1 MGEFRSQFLPVKS
14 IQTIEHIFTMQK
26 KLFIVVNQDFFF
38 LSHRLPVAT
47 AALEAG
53 YDVTIVSEDTG
64 VSHKIREAG
73 LKTINLPINKAGTNM
88 KDEVKTLFFL
98 YKLFRREKPDIV
110 HLVGLKTMLWGSIA
124 CRLAGVKAMVSAV
137 CGLGVL
143 FDEKQAQS
151 FMTQA
156 ILKVMRITHHK
167 KRLRV
172 IFQNNDDK
180 GIFQDAKI
188 VNDSQCVFTNGSGI
202 NLQNYD
208 YTPEPTEGPIKIIF
222 TARMVEDKGTL
233 VLIEAAK
240 KLEPEYKGKIQF
252 LLCGGLDTNP
262 NGITKEML
270 ESRCD
275 GEYIQWLGHRKDVLE
290 LLKQSHIMA
299 FPSWY
304 REGLPKSVIEAEAI
318 GRPIVTTDS
327 VGCRDTVIDGKNG
340 FLIPIK
346 DSNALAD
353 ALKKLIDSKEL
364 RETMGK
370 NAREFA
376 VNKFDIKDVTD
387 VHLDVYKT
395 ILE

>member
-1 MGEFRSQFLPVKS
+1 M
-14 IQTIEHIFTMQK
+14 TK

-38 LSHRLPVAT
+38 LSHRLPIGVT
-47 AALEAG
+47 AKDAG

-64 VSHKIREAG
+64 VSDKIREAG
-73 LKTINLPINKAGTNM
+73 LNTINLPINKAGTNI
-88 KDEVKTLFFL
+88 KDEIKTFFFL

-110 HLVGLKTMLWGSIA
+110 HLVGLKTMLWGSLA

-143 FDEKQAQS
+143 FDEEHAHS
-151 FMTQA
+151 FITRS
-156 ILKVMRITHHK
+156 ILKVLRVTHKK
-167 KRLRV
+167 KRLAV

-180 GIFQDAKI
+180 AIFLNAKI
-188 VNDSQCVFTNGSGI
+188 MKEEQCAFTNGSGI

-208 YTPEPTEGPIKIIF
+208 YTPEPTDGLIKIIF

-233 VLIEAAK
+233 ILIDAAK
-240 KLEPEYKGKIQF
+240 KLEVEYKGKVQF

-318 GRPIVTTDS
+318 GRPVVTTDS
-327 VGCRDTVIDGKNG
+327 VGCRDTVVHGTNG
-340 FLIPIK
+340 YMIPIK
-346 DSNALAD
+346 DSDALAM
-353 ALKKLIDSKEL
+353 ALKKLIDNPEL
-364 RETMGK
+364 RQAMGK

-376 VNKFDIKDVTD
+376 VNRFDIKDVVK
-387 VHLDVYKT
+387 VHMDVYDN
-395 ILE
+395 ILK

>member
-1 MGEFRSQFLPVKS
+1 
-14 IQTIEHIFTMQK
+14 MQK
-26 KLFIVVNQDFFF
+26 RLFIVVNQDFFF

-143 FDEKQAQS
+143 FDEKHAQS

-188 VNDSQCVFTNGSGI
+188 VNDSQCAFTNGSGI

>member
-1 MGEFRSQFLPVKS
+1 MK
-14 IQTIEHIFTMQK
+14 K

-38 LSHRLPVAT
+38 LSHRLPIGVT
-47 AALEAG
+47 AKDAG

-64 VSHKIREAG
+64 VSDKIREAG
-73 LKTINLPINKAGTNM
+73 LNTINLPINKAGTNI
-88 KDEVKTLFFL
+88 KDEIKTFFFL

-110 HLVGLKTMLWGSIA
+110 HLVGLKTMLWGSMA
-124 CRLAGVKAMVSAV
+124 CRLARVKAMVSAV

-143 FDEKQAQS
+143 FDEEHSHS
-151 FMTQA
+151 FMTRS
-156 ILKVMRITHHK
+156 ILKVLRVTHKK
-167 KRLRV
+167 KRLSV

-180 GIFQDAKI
+180 AIFLNAKI
-188 VNDSQCVFTNGSGI
+188 MKEEQCAFTNGSGI

-208 YTPEPTEGPIKIIF
+208 YTPEPTDGLIKIIF

-233 VLIEAAK
+233 ILIDAAK
-240 KLEPEYKGKIQF
+240 KLEAEYKGKVQF

-318 GRPIVTTDS
+318 GRPVVTTDS
-327 VGCRDTVIDGKNG
+327 VGCRDTVVDGKNG
-340 FLIPIK
+340 YMIPIK
-346 DSNALAD
+346 DSDALAA
-353 ALKKLIDSKEL
+353 ALKKLIDNPEL
-364 RETMGK
+364 RQTMGK

-376 VNKFDIKDVTD
+376 VSKFDINDVVK
-387 VHLDVYKT
+387 VHLDIYKA
-395 ILE
+395 IIQ

>member
-1 MGEFRSQFLPVKS
+1 
-14 IQTIEHIFTMQK
+14 MQK
-26 KLFIVVNQDFFF
+26 RLFIVVNQDFFF

-143 FDEKQAQS
+143 FDEKHAQS

-188 VNDSQCVFTNGSGI
+188 VNDSQCAFTNGSGI

-275 GEYIQWLGHRKDVLE
+275 GEYIKWLGHRKDVLE

-346 DSNALAD
+346 DSDALAD

-376 VNKFDIKDVTD
+376 VNKFDIKDVTN

-395 ILE
+395 ILK

>member
-26 KLFIVVNQDFFF
+26 RLFIVVNQDFFF

-88 KDEVKTLFFL
+88 KDEIKTLFFL

-143 FDEKQAQS
+143 FDEKHAQS

-188 VNDSQCVFTNGSGI
+188 VNDSQCAFTNGSGI

-208 YTPEPTEGPIKIIF
+208 YTPEPTDGPIKIIF

-346 DSNALAD
+346 NSNALAD

>member
-1 MGEFRSQFLPVKS
+1 MK
-14 IQTIEHIFTMQK
+14 K

-38 LSHRLPVAT
+38 LSHRLPIGM
-47 AALEAG
+47 AAKDAG

-64 VSHKIREAG
+64 VSDKIREAG
-73 LKTINLPINKAGTNM
+73 LNTINLPINKAGTNI
-88 KDEVKTLFFL
+88 KDEIKTFFFL

-110 HLVGLKTMLWGSIA
+110 HLVGLKTMLWGSLA

-143 FDEKQAQS
+143 FDEEHAHS
-151 FMTQA
+151 FMTRS
-156 ILKVMRITHHK
+156 ILKVLRVTHKK
-167 KRLRV
+167 KRLAV

-180 GIFQDAKI
+180 AIFLNAKI
-188 VNDSQCVFTNGSGI
+188 MKEEQCAFTNGSGI

-208 YTPEPTEGPIKIIF
+208 YTPEPTDGLIKIIF

-233 VLIEAAK
+233 ILIDAAK
-240 KLEPEYKGKIQF
+240 KLEVEYKGKVQF

-290 LLKQSHIMA
+290 LLMQSHIMA

-318 GRPIVTTDS
+318 GRPVVTTDS
-327 VGCRDTVIDGKNG
+327 VGCRDTVVDGKNG
-340 FLIPIK
+340 YMIPIK
-346 DSNALAD
+346 DSDALAM
-353 ALKKLIDSKEL
+353 ALKKLIDNPEL
-364 RETMGK
+364 RQTMGK

-376 VNKFDIKDVTD
+376 VKRFDIKDVVK
-387 VHLDVYKT
+387 VHMDVYDN
-395 ILE
+395 ILK

>member
-1 MGEFRSQFLPVKS
+1 MK
-14 IQTIEHIFTMQK
+14 K

-38 LSHRLPVAT
+38 LSHRLPIGVT
-47 AALEAG
+47 AKDAG

-64 VSHKIREAG
+64 VSDKIREAG
-73 LKTINLPINKAGTNM
+73 LNTINLPINKAGTNI
-88 KDEVKTLFFL
+88 KDEIKTFFFL

-110 HLVGLKTMLWGSIA
+110 HLVGLKTMLWGSLA

-143 FDEKQAQS
+143 FDEEHAHS
-151 FMTQA
+151 FMTRS
-156 ILKVMRITHHK
+156 ILKVMRITHKK
-167 KRLRV
+167 KRLTV

-180 GIFQDAKI
+180 AIFLNAKI
-188 VNDSQCVFTNGSGI
+188 MKEEQCAFTNGSGI

-208 YTPEPTEGPIKIIF
+208 YTPEPTDGLIKIIF

-233 VLIEAAK
+233 ILIDAAK
-240 KLEPEYKGKIQF
+240 KLEAEYKGKVQF

-275 GEYIQWLGHRKDVLE
+275 GDYIQWLGHRKDVLE

-318 GRPIVTTDS
+318 GRPVVTTDS
-327 VGCRDTVIDGKNG
+327 VGCRDTVVDGLNG
-340 FLIPIK
+340 FMIPIK
-346 DSNALAD
+346 DADALAS
-353 ALKKLIDSKEL
+353 ALKKLIDYPAL
-364 RETMGK
+364 RQEMAH

-376 VNKFDIKDVTD
+376 VSKFDIKDVVK
-387 VHLDVYKT
+387 VHLDVYKN
-395 ILE
+395 IMEK

>member
-1 MGEFRSQFLPVKS
+1 MK
-14 IQTIEHIFTMQK
+14 K

-38 LSHRLPVAT
+38 LSHRLPIGVT
-47 AALEAG
+47 AKDAG
-53 YDVTIVSEDTG
+53 YDVTIVGEDTG
-64 VSHKIREAG
+64 VSDKIREAG
-73 LKTINLPINKAGTNM
+73 LKTINLPINKAGTNI
-88 KDEVKTLFFL
+88 KDEIKTFFFL

-110 HLVGLKTMLWGSIA
+110 HLVGLKTMLWGSLA
-124 CRLAGVKAMVSAV
+124 CRLAGVEAMVSAV

-143 FDEKQAQS
+143 FDEEHAHS
-151 FMTQA
+151 FMTRS
-156 ILKVMRITHHK
+156 ILKVLRVTHKK
-167 KRLRV
+167 KRLAV

-180 GIFQDAKI
+180 AIFLNAKI
-188 VNDSQCVFTNGSGI
+188 MKEEQCAFTNGSGI

-208 YTPEPTEGPIKIIF
+208 YTPEPTDGLIKIIF

-233 VLIEAAK
+233 ILIDAAK
-240 KLEPEYKGKIQF
+240 KLEAEYKGKVQF

-327 VGCRDTVIDGKNG
+327 VGCRDTVVDGKNG
-340 FLIPIK
+340 YMILIK
-346 DSNALAD
+346 DSDALAM
-353 ALKKLIDSKEL
+353 ALKKLIDNPEL
-364 RETMGK
+364 RQTMGK

-376 VNKFDIKDVTD
+376 VNKFDIKDVVK
-387 VHLDVYKT
+387 VHMDVYDN
-395 ILE
+395 ILK

>member
-1 MGEFRSQFLPVKS
+1 MK
-14 IQTIEHIFTMQK
+14 K

-38 LSHRLPVAT
+38 LSHRLPIGVA
-47 AALEAG
+47 AKEAG

-64 VSHKIREAG
+64 MSAKIREAG
-73 LKTINLPINKAGTNM
+73 LKTINLPINKAGTNI
-88 KDEVKTLFFL
+88 KDEIKTFFFL

-110 HLVGLKTMLWGSIA
+110 HLVGLKTMLWGSLA

-143 FDEKQAQS
+143 FDQEHAHS
-151 FMTQA
+151 FMTRS
-156 ILKVMRITHHK
+156 ILQVLRVTHK
-167 KRLRV
+167 KRRLAV

-180 GIFQDAKI
+180 AIFLNSKI
-188 VNDSQCVFTNGSGI
+188 MKEEQCAFTNGSGI

-208 YTPEPTEGPIKIIF
+208 YTPEPTNGLIKIIF

-233 VLIEAAK
+233 VLIDAAK
-240 KLEPEYKGKIQF
+240 KLESGYKGKVQF
-252 LLCGGLDTNP
+252 LLCGGLDPNP

-318 GRPIVTTDS
+318 GRPVVTTDS

-340 FLIPIK
+340 YMIPIK
-346 DSNALAD
+346 NSDVLAM
-353 ALKKLIDSKEL
+353 ALKKLIDNPEL
-364 RETMGK
+364 RQQMGK

-376 VNKFDIKDVTD
+376 VSKFDIKDVVK
-387 VHLDVYKT
+387 VHLDVYNNL
-395 ILE
+395 I

>member
-1 MGEFRSQFLPVKS
+1 
-14 IQTIEHIFTMQK
+14 MQK
-26 KLFIVVNQDFFF
+26 KLFIVVNQDWFF
-38 LSHRLPVAT
+38 LSHRLPIGVA
-47 AALEAG
+47 AKEDG
-53 YDVTIVSEDTG
+53 YDVTIISEDTG
-64 VSHKIREAG
+64 ISNKIRETG
-73 LKTINLPINKAGTNM
+73 LKTIDLPINKAGTNI
-88 KDEVKTLFFL
+88 KDEIKTFFFL

-110 HLVGLKTMLWGSIA
+110 HLVGLKTMLWGSLA

-143 FDEKQAQS
+143 FDEEHAHS
-151 FMTQA
+151 FMTRS
-156 ILKVMRITHHK
+156 ILKVLRVTHNK
-167 KRLRV
+167 KRLAV

-180 GIFQDAKI
+180 AIFLNAKI
-188 VNDSQCVFTNGSGI
+188 MKEDQCAFTNGSGI

-208 YTPEPTEGPIKIIF
+208 YTPEPNDGPIKVIF
-222 TARMVEDKGTL
+222 TARMVEDKGTMI
-233 VLIEAAK
+233 LIDAAK
-240 KLEPEYKGKIQF
+240 KLESEYKGKVQF

-262 NGITKEML
+262 NGITKEMI

-318 GRPIVTTDS
+318 GRPVVTTDS

-340 FLIPIK
+340 YMIPIK
-346 DSNALAD
+346 NSDALAI
-353 ALKKLIDSKEL
+353 ALKKLIDNPEL
-364 RETMGK
+364 RQQMGK

-376 VNKFDIKDVTD
+376 VSKFDIKDVVK
-387 VHLDVYKT
+387 VHLDVYNNL
-395 ILE
+395 I

>member
-1 MGEFRSQFLPVKS
+1 
-14 IQTIEHIFTMQK
+14 MQK

-38 LSHRLPVAT
+38 LSHRLPIGI
-47 AALEAG
+47 AAQKAG

-64 VSHKIREAG
+64 VSYKIREIG

-88 KDEVKTLFFL
+88 KDEIKTLFFL

-124 CRLAGVKAMVSAV
+124 CRLTGIKAMISAV
-137 CGLGVL
+137 CGLGIL
-143 FDEKQAQS
+143 FDEDHAQS
-151 FMTQA
+151 FMSRA
-156 ILKVMRITHHK
+156 ILKVLRITHNK

-180 GIFQDAKI
+180 CIFQAAKI
-188 VNDSQCVFTNGSGI
+188 MNDSQCAFTNGSGI

-208 YTPEPTEGPIKIIF
+208 YTPEPIEGPIKIIF
-222 TARMVEDKGTL
+222 TARMLVDKG
-233 VLIEAAK
+233 VFILIEAAK
-240 KLEPEYKGKIQF
+240 KLEAEYKGKVLF

-262 NGITKEML
+262 NGITKDML

-275 GEYIQWLGHRKDVLE
+275 GEYIKWLGHRKDVLE

-346 DSNALAD
+346 DSDALAD

-387 VHLDVYKT
+387 VHLNVYKT

>member
-1 MGEFRSQFLPVKS
+1 MK
-14 IQTIEHIFTMQK
+14 K
-26 KLFIVVNQDFFF
+26 KLFIVVNQDWFF
-38 LSHRLPVAT
+38 LSHRLPIGT
-47 AALEAG
+47 AAKDAG

-64 VSHKIREAG
+64 VSDKIREVG
-73 LKTINLPINKAGTNM
+73 LKTINLPINKAGTNI
-88 KDEVKTLFFL
+88 KDEIKTFFFL

-110 HLVGLKTMLWGSIA
+110 HLVGLKTMLWGSLA

-143 FDEKQAQS
+143 FDEEHAQS
-151 FMTQA
+151 LLTRS
-156 ILKVMRITHHK
+156 ILKVLRVTHNK
-167 KRLRV
+167 KRLSV

-180 GIFQDAKI
+180 AIFLNAKI
-188 VNDSQCVFTNGSGI
+188 MKEWQCAFTNGSGI

-208 YTPEPTEGPIKIIF
+208 YTPEPADKPVKVIF

-233 VLIEAAK
+233 VLIDAAK
-240 KLEPEYKGKIQF
+240 QLESEYKGKVQF
-252 LLCGGLDTNP
+252 LLCGGLDSNP

-275 GEYIQWLGHRKDVLE
+275 GEYLQWLGHRKDVLE

-318 GRPIVTTDS
+318 GRPVVTTDS

-340 FLIPIK
+340 YMIPIK
-346 DSNALAD
+346 NSEALAE
-353 ALKKLIDSKEL
+353 ALKKLIDNPEL
-364 RETMGK
+364 RQQMGR

-376 VNKFDIKDVTD
+376 VSKFDINDVVK
-387 VHLDVYKT
+387 VHLDIYKA
-395 ILE
+395 IIQ

>member
-1 MGEFRSQFLPVKS
+1 
-14 IQTIEHIFTMQK
+14 MQK
-26 KLFIVVNQDFFF
+26 RLFIVVNQDFFF

-143 FDEKQAQS
+143 FDEKHAQS

-188 VNDSQCVFTNGSGI
+188 VNDSQCAFTNGSGI

-346 DSNALAD
+346 DSDALAD

-376 VNKFDIKDVTD
+376 VNKFDIKDVTN

-395 ILE
+395 ILK

>member
-1 MGEFRSQFLPVKS
+1 MK
-14 IQTIEHIFTMQK
+14 K

-38 LSHRLPVAT
+38 LSHRLPIGVT
-47 AALEAG
+47 AKDAG

-64 VSHKIREAG
+64 VSDKIREAG
-73 LKTINLPINKAGTNM
+73 LNTINLPINKAGTNI
-88 KDEVKTLFFL
+88 KDEIKTFFFL

-110 HLVGLKTMLWGSIA
+110 HLVGLKTMLWGSLA

-143 FDEKQAQS
+143 FDEEHAHS
-151 FMTQA
+151 FMTRS
-156 ILKVMRITHHK
+156 ILKVLRLTHKK
-167 KRLRV
+167 KRLAV

-180 GIFQDAKI
+180 AIFLNAKI
-188 VNDSQCVFTNGSGI
+188 MKEEQCAFTNGSGI

-208 YTPEPTEGPIKIIF
+208 YTPEPANGLIKIIF
-222 TARMVEDKGTL
+222 TARMVENKGS
-233 VLIEAAK
+233 LILIDAAK
-240 KLEPEYKGKIQF
+240 KLEAEYKGKVQF

-270 ESRCD
+270 ESSCD

-318 GRPIVTTDS
+318 GRPVVTTDS

-340 FLIPIK
+340 YMIPIK
-346 DSNALAD
+346 DSDALAA
-353 ALKKLIDSKEL
+353 ALRKLIDNTEL
-364 RETMGK
+364 RQTMGK

-376 VNKFDIKDVTD
+376 VNKFDIKDVVK
-387 VHLDVYKT
+387 VHMDVYNN
-395 ILE
+395 ILK